1 MYPTND
7 TLDNQ
12 ERVRSSKNNE
22 IGQYLDPE
30 FESRNPNKI
39 EGDDGER
46 RDERISTNLPKMGW
60 HKGFLEWRK
69 CGERERK
76 KSGRRRLER
85 GTEKKR
91 REEGERNRGGAD
103 RSTDRKPVQPVIR
116 PVQPVSGQTAQ

>member
-12 ERVRSSKNNE
+12 ERVRSSKKNE

-46 RDERISTNLPKMGW
+46 RDELISNKNFQRLDGTS
-60 HKGFLEWRK
+60 GFLSGESVK
-69 CGERERK
+69 ERE
-76 KSGRRRLER
+76 
-85 GTEKKR
+85 
-91 REEGERNRGGAD
+91 EE
-103 RSTDRKPVQPVIR
+103 
-116 PVQPVSGQTAQ
+116 